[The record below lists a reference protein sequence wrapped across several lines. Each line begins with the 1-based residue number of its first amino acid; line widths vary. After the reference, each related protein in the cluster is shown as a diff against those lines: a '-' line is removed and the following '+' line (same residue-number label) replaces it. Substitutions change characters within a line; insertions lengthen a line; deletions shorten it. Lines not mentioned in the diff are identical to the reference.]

1 MTAASSVK
9 IRSMDMPIIDRVFGM
24 EGGFVLDFSNRTFAE
39 FFHDEVNVDIYNP
52 HWAVQGGSKAKRLRY
67 YLRKADRQKALDTLN
82 ALWEYR
88 EASRVTADYP
98 ELDDSVLTAYFRII
112 ERLGG
117 KPTKPAVPTAT
128 HRELGIDAAATSAL
142 AAQLLAV
149 STLDPQARGYAFEKF
164 LKDVFDAYGMSA
176 RTSFRLTGEQI
187 DGSFV
192 LGEQTY
198 LLEARWRNAKV
209 DVETLRAFNA
219 KVEDKASWSRGLII
233 SQSGF
238 TEDGLHAFGRGKSV
252 VCMNGLDLHEVL
264 SGPLDLAEV
273 IAQKVRRAAETGVA
287 FVPVR
292 DLNVPATRAPAKP
305 ASD

>member
-9 IRSMDMPIIDRVFGM
+9 IRSMDIPIIDRVFGM

-39 FFHDEVNVDIYNP
+39 FFHDELDVDIDNP
-52 HWAVQGGSKAKRLRY
+52 HWAAQGGGKAKRLRY
-67 YLRKADRQKALDTLN
+67 YLRQADRQTALDTLN

-88 EASRVTADYP
+88 KASSVTADYP
-98 ELDDSVLTAYFRII
+98 ELDDSVRAAYFRII

-117 KPTKPAVPTAT
+117 KPPEPAVPTAA
-128 HRELGIDAAATSAL
+128 HRELRVDSTATSAL
-142 AAQLLAV
+142 AARLLDL
-149 STLDPQARGYAFEKF
+149 STMDPQPRGYAFEKF

-176 RTSFRLTGEQI
+176 RASFRLTGEQI

-209 DVETLRAFNA
+209 DAKTLRAFNA

-252 VCMNGLDLHEVL
+252 VCMDGRDLHGVL
-264 SGPLDLAEV
+264 SGRLDLAEV
-273 IAQKVRRAAETGVA
+273 IALKVRRAAETGVA
-287 FVPVR
+287 FVRVR
-292 DLNVPATRAPAKP
+292 DLNVPARG
-305 ASD
+305 

>member
-1 MTAASSVK
+1 MTAASNVK
-9 IRSMDMPIIDRVFGM
+9 IRSMDLPIIDRVFGM

-39 FFHDEVNVDIYNP
+39 FFHDEFDVNIDNP
-52 HWAVQGGSKAKRLRY
+52 RWEAQGGSKAKRLRY
-67 YLRKADRQKALDTLN
+67 YLRQADRQTALDTLT

-88 EASRVTADYP
+88 EASSVTADYP
-98 ELDDSVLTAYFRII
+98 ELDDSVRAAYFRIVK
-112 ERLGG
+112 RLGG
-117 KPTKPAVPTAT
+117 KPPEPAVPTAA
-128 HRELGIDAAATSAL
+128 HPELRVDAAATSAL
-142 AAQLLAV
+142 AARLLDV
-149 STLDPQARGYAFEKF
+149 STMDPQARGYAFEKF
-164 LKDVFDAYGMSA
+164 LKDVFDACRMSA
-176 RTSFRLTGEQI
+176 RASFRLTGEQI

-238 TEDGLHAFGRGKSV
+238 TPDGLHAFGRGKSV
-252 VCMNGLDLHEVL
+252 VCMDGLDLHEVL
-264 SGPLDLAEV
+264 SRRLDLAEV
-273 IAQKVRRAAETGVA
+273 IGLKVRRAAETGVA

-292 DLNVPATRAPAKP
+292 ELNVAARG
-305 ASD
+305 

>member
-9 IRSMDMPIIDRVFGM
+9 IRSMDIPIIDRVFGM
-24 EGGFVLDFSNRTFAE
+24 EDVFVLDFSNRTFAE
-39 FFHDEVNVDIYNP
+39 FFHDELDVDIDNP
-52 HWAVQGGSKAKRLRY
+52 HWAAQGGSKAKRLRY
-67 YLRKADRQKALDTLN
+67 YLRQADRQTALDTLN

-88 EASRVTADYP
+88 KASSVTADYP
-98 ELDDSVLTAYFRII
+98 ELDDSVRAAYFRII

-117 KPTKPAVPTAT
+117 KPPEPAVPTAA
-128 HRELGIDAAATSAL
+128 HRELRVDSAATSAL
-142 AAQLLAV
+142 AARLLDV
-149 STLDPQARGYAFEKF
+149 STMDPQPRGYAFEKF

-176 RTSFRLTGEQI
+176 RASFRLTGEQI

-209 DVETLRAFNA
+209 DAKTLRAFNA
-219 KVEDKASWSRGLII
+219 KVEDKAIWSRGLII

-252 VCMNGLDLHEVL
+252 VCMDGFDLHGVL
-264 SGPLDLAEV
+264 SGRLDLAEV
-273 IAQKVRRAAETGVA
+273 IALKVRRAAETGVA
-287 FVPVR
+287 FVRVR
-292 DLNVPATRAPAKP
+292 DLNVPARG
-305 ASD
+305 